1 MAAVQTVISV
11 HLIWSGADQPRA
23 EALLEYLTAIL
34 YLRHPARTHFSDNLL
49 AGRVCWNERLRL
61 GVHRSG
67 GVRFLQGLE
76 GDLNRRPMHLL
87 EKQVQLFYRH
97 LEVQR
102 HVGGVEGPLVEALTA
117 LMQPKTAHVGDRVAS
132 DGQMI

>member
-1 MAAVQTVISV
+1 M
-11 HLIWSGADQPRA
+11 
-23 EALLEYLTAIL
+23 
-34 YLRHPARTHFSDNLL
+34 
-49 AGRVCWNERLRL
+49 
-61 GVHRSG
+61 
-67 GVRFLQGLE
+67 QGLE
-76 GDLNRRPMHLL
+76 RDLNRRPMHLL

-102 HVGGVEGPLVEALTA
+102 HVCGVEGPLVEALAA